1 MKFLF
6 SLILILFFSF
16 KEMNNLKI
24 FLFGEIIVKLCNAI
38 FRKVGGFLQ
47 KNQFFSKYISSSL
60 IAQFSFLLQLFI
72 FQEKLSTLPIN
83 VFPKH
88 CLSSYFVTKINQDED
103 YVR

>member
-24 FLFGEIIVKLCNAI
+24 FLFGEIIVKLCNAV
-38 FRKVGGFLQ
+38 FQKVGGFFR
-47 KNQFFSKYISSSL
+47 KNQIFSKYTSSSL

-72 FQEKLSTLPIN
+72 FREKQSTLQMN

-88 CLSSYFVTKINQDED
+88 CLSSYFVTNMAAQ
-103 YVR
+103 